1 MDQGR
6 VQGRWGLDAGA
17 RAELGQALGWGK
29 CWGGGGAGLAGA
41 GVEQAL
47 RGGRRWAG
55 PGQALTHLEMT
66 LAMPCSQSLVL

>member
-29 CWGGGGAGLAGA
+29 CWGGGGTGPAGA
-41 GVEQAL
+41 RLEQAL
-47 RGGRRWAG
+47 GGGRHWAG
-55 PGQALTHLEMT
+55 LGEALGRGRRPPTWR
-66 LAMPCSQSLVL
+66 